1 MICSFKLVIRGTT
14 DTEKKQKKQTPS
26 PLIIEKN
33 IDNFLQQWGNIQTNG
48 TQVLPELSSKV
59 IEKLLLNVPFG
70 SLSFIP
76 VSGETSRHEFPY
88 KMFKHYPEKVKN
100 RYAGSCWR
108 QLGKFFFK

>member
-14 DTEKKQKKQTPS
+14 DTEKKRQKQTPS

-48 TQVLPELSSKV
+48 TQVLPEFSSKV
-59 IEKLLLNVPFG
+59 IEKLLFKVPLA

-76 VSGETSRHEFPY
+76 VSGETSPD
-88 KMFKHYPEKVKN
+88 
-100 RYAGSCWR
+100 
-108 QLGKFFFK
+108 